1 MENIF
6 DLMDFDGADLEAE
19 EAEEFAALVDHEAGF
34 DCDPYDVESY
44 HAEAMLAYWD

>member
-1 MENIF
+1 MENING
-6 DLMDFDGADLEAE
+6 LLDFDNADLEAE